1 MLEFSNNMSQI
12 PWNDY
17 ANNLINGFNQAM
29 APLTQQPQKQQE
41 KSKNESVKEINEIT
55 KKFNQLIPPQDP
67 KIEELQNEQQE
78 LQQQD
83 LQQKQQQEL
92 QQQIL
97 QQKQHQELQQ
107 TQKLPQIQELIQ
119 QQLKQQQIQQQIN
132 EKQKQQIMQDALNQQ
147 QLIQQQIRQQ
157 QVIRE
162 QQYRQQYQQQQ
173 SYYPMRWSNPPN
185 YPQQQYYMRSS
196 YSVPYQQQQQQ
207 QSLYPNL
214 HYQQQQQ
221 IQQQHSYGYSG
232 VQQNSMQPPML
243 QQQQPNFANLFNQ
256 PTPPQPNPIKLNQE
270 RYEAYKSEYKKY
282 LFPRYLINSN
292 NKIKLTDDEGLSAD
306 DFIYI
311 RNGDLKS
318 ETEFQDYA
326 KLHFTDP
333 QLIPSYE
340 RLTNPRI
347 IAEIMEMKGIQPS
360 AETHRILKNVL
371 TKMNENLFEHIR
383 FYKMDALNSVD
394 LSAEAAV
401 NRIEKT
407 EKIVDTIINGKTYF
421 YNENCVS

>member
-29 APLTQQPQKQQE
+29 APLTHQPQKQQE
-41 KSKNESVKEINEIT
+41 KLRNESVKEINELT
-55 KKFNQLIPPQDP
+55 KNFNQLISQDP
-67 KIEELQNEQQE
+67 KKEESQNEQQE
-78 LQQQD
+78 LQQQQD

-107 TQKLPQIQELIQ
+107 TQQKLPQIQELIQ

-207 QSLYPNL
+207 QQSLYPNL
-214 HYQQQQQ
+214 HYQQQQ

-232 VQQNSMQPPML
+232 LQQNSMQPPML
-243 QQQQPNFANLFNQ
+243 QQQPNFANLFNP

-394 LSAEAAV
+394 LSAEAAI
-401 NRIEKT
+401 NGNEKT

-421 YNENCVS
+421 YVENCVS